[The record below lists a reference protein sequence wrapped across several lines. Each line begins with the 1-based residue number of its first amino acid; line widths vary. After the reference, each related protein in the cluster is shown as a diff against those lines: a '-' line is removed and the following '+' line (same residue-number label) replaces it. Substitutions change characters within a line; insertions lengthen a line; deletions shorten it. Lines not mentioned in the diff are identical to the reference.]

1 MNTHSIR
8 GANAVDYRCST
19 MCILYVSICMDNT
32 LHQCTVSGAMPIE
45 SYITQKVMVVSE
57 KTNGTAVCNTV
68 AVVILIVMPVSV
80 GAMLKENGVS
90 TNPHLCMCSQ
100 IFVIVNK
107 KNM

>member
-1 MNTHSIR
+1 MQYNVHT
-8 GANAVDYRCST
+8 VC
-19 MCILYVSICMDNT
+19 LYMHGQYFTPMYIID
-32 LHQCTVSGAMPIE
+32 AMPIE

-80 GAMLKENGVS
+80 GAMLKKNEVS